1 MILMNP
7 IFYFSTL
14 YGQLCIT
21 LISWGKYI
29 QQLESIEETISASR
43 HFVKLLGKVSTTISS
58 ALFWQVANLQVGL
71 ILWVFVS
78 LIFIFFHNEGEKNI
92 ILCFCTNILICM
104 YDKLGNQ
111 ITTDE
116 ILLFCGNLTGCFMI
130 GLQLV
135 YLCTFGEKVAT
146 VVQDINTKILESQTS
161 NEVGLAVSVQLQ
173 NFHGFSADGFFTVNH
188 SLLTGMTANFLTYMV
203 ILIQFQQS
211 STSIPE

>member
-1 MILMNP
+1 
-7 IFYFSTL
+7 
-14 YGQLCIT
+14 
-21 LISWGKYI
+21 
-29 QQLESIEETISASR
+29 
-43 HFVKLLGKVSTTISS
+43 
-58 ALFWQVANLQVGL
+58 
-71 ILWVFVS
+71 
-78 LIFIFFHNEGEKNI
+78 
-92 ILCFCTNILICM
+92 
-104 YDKLGNQ
+104 
-111 ITTDE
+111 
-116 ILLFCGNLTGCFMI
+116 MI

-135 YLCTFGEKVAT
+135 YLCTFGENVVT